1 MAVHHLAEL
10 IAAAVNSAPLI
21 EQFDLIDATQL

>member
-10 IAAAVNSAPLI
+10 IAAAVGPAPSIELI
-21 EQFDLIDATQL
+21 DLIDATQL